1 MLSKASARDIVA
13 QRLRLLTFPSD
24 LQELV
29 SRDTITPSH
38 AELLAKLVD
47 QPSELEDA
55 IAKVAQ
61 GKLTTRETANLVAP
75 LVEMQDLRMRALDY
89 LTNEER

>member
-1 MLSKASARDIVA
+1 LW

-38 AELLAKLVD
+38 AELLAKLAD
-47 QPSELEDA
+47 HPSELEDA

-75 LVEMQDLRMRALDY
+75 LVEMTFAGPGLLD
-89 LTNEER
+89 ERRTLNA

>member
-1 MLSKASARDIVA
+1 M
-13 QRLRLLTFPSD
+13 
-24 LQELV
+24 

-75 LVEMQDLRMRALDY
+75 LVEMQDLRRRALDY